1 MVRHAPRD
9 GYRRVLVP
17 VDFSRWSAPSVRAAL
32 AVAPEAHLLLVHC
45 VEVPFESRLRLAGVD
60 TSVIEKYRRNAHED
74 ALARLAE
81 LASSAGLEHGC
92 WTPVVPDGLDPWM
105 QIVEQEQEQD
115 CDLTVIGKHGRHAI
129 EELLLGSTT
138 NTVIA
143 EGSVD
148 VLVSVHA
155 AES

>member
-1 MVRHAPRD
+1 M
-9 GYRRVLVP
+9 
-17 VDFSRWSAPSVRAAL
+17 
-32 AVAPEAHLLLVHC
+32 LVHC

-60 TSVIEKYRRNAHED
+60 TSVIEKYRRNARED

-81 LASSAGLEHGC
+81 LASSTGLENGC
-92 WTPVVPDGLDPWM
+92 WTPLVPDGLDPWM

-129 EELLLGSTT
+129 EEFLLGSTT